1 MEQPIEESK
10 FDAML
15 VTTKTL
21 VKASVK
27 GKHFQYLMFFVC
39 VAEKH

>member
-15 VTTKTL
+15 VTTKKKL

-27 GKHFQYLMFFVC
+27 GKHFLYLMFFVF
-39 VAEKH
+39 V